1 MTGLERIAE
10 MINEEATAESQKILK
25 DASAEIKK
33 MIADSRVQAAKVSK
47 AIVDKAKKE
56 AELISA
62 TAKGNAEAITRNRYL
77 EIRGAILND
86 VISAAYLEI
95 EKLSDEEY
103 FELIRKLCVKYI
115 QPGECTMFMNGYDLG
130 RLPEDFELT
139 INSEVFEKSAV
150 YISRQAVDIENGFIL
165 SYGKI
170 EINCTFKAVFD
181 EKMESLKDMLST
193 LMFS

>member
-1 MTGLERIAE
+1 MTGLDRITQ
-10 MINEEATAESQKILK
+10 MINEEAVIEGQKIIK
-25 DASAEIKK
+25 EASAEVKK
-33 MIADSRVQAAKVSK
+33 IIAESRVKAAKLSK
-47 AIVDKAKKE
+47 EIVDKARKE
-56 AELISA
+56 ADLITA

-77 EIRGAILND
+77 EIRNAILND

-103 FELIRKLCVKYI
+103 FDLIRKLCVKYI

-130 RLPEDFELT
+130 RLPQDFELE

-150 YISRQAVDIENGFIL
+150 YISKQAVDIENGFIL
-165 SYGKI
+165 SYGQI

-181 EKMESLKDMLST
+181 ENMDNLKDMLSPF
-193 LMFS
+193 MFD